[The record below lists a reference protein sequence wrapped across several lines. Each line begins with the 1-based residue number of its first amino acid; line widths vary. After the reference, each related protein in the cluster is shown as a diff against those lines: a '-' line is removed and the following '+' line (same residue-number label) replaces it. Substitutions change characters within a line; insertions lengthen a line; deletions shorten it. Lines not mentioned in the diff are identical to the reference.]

1 MSAEQPPRLHDD
13 PVSRARMMLQ
23 SAEWAALELR
33 RLDRDGVRSLVRAVA
48 LAGHEAAGRYAE
60 WAVRETGFGVVEHKK
75 TKNEIASL
83 GIAEH
88 YADADFV
95 TPRVDEERRIVELPR
110 PAGVI
115 FALTPSTNPISTL
128 YFKVVLALMTRNAI
142 VVSPHPLAREC
153 CVAAAR
159 ELAMAAAHAGAPSD
173 AIQVIEEPSIPL
185 IEALMADER
194 TRVILATG
202 GTGVVRAAYRSGNP
216 AIGVGPGNAPVVVDA
231 TAEVRTAARHV
242 VDSKAFDNS
251 LLCSSESV
259 LIVEEPVAER
269 LQAEMRQAGAY
280 ICTPEERDRLR
291 SFLFGDGHL
300 NTEAVGRDATWL
312 ARAVGLRIGSRTRAL
327 LAPIELIIEEERL
340 ATEKMCPV
348 LSICAQPDF
357 GATIRAAR
365 GVLRIAGAGH
375 SAAIHSRDPAH
386 VIEFGQAVDVLRVVV
401 NAPNSTGVAGFDTHL
416 APTMTVGTGFA
427 GRSSI
432 GENLG
437 PEHLVNWSR
446 LAYTNDRSVP
456 FPDYGALRPWERAA
470 TEADGGRALSFDGR
484 DGLPLDQGEVS
495 AVLREQIRR
504 LVLEELRDLV
514 EVS

>member
-1 MSAEQPPRLHDD
+1 MSADQTPRLQDD
-13 PVSRARMMLQ
+13 PISRARMMLQ
-23 SAEWAALELR
+23 AAEWAALELR
-33 RLDRDGVRSLVRAVA
+33 RLDRDAVRRVVRAVA

-60 WAVRETGFGVVEHKK
+60 WAVRETGFGVAEHKK

-95 TPRVDEERRIVELPR
+95 TPRVDEERRIVQLPR

-142 VVSPHPLAREC
+142 VVSPHPLARAC

-159 ELAMAAAHAGAPSD
+159 ELAMAAARTGAPSD

-231 TAEVRTAARHV
+231 TADVRTAARHM

-259 LIVEEPVAER
+259 LIVEESVADQLR
-269 LQAEMRQAGAY
+269 AEMRHAGAY

-291 SFLFGDGHL
+291 SFLFRDGHL
-300 NTEAVGRDATWL
+300 NAEAVGRDAPSL

-327 LAPIELIIEEERL
+327 LAPIELIVAEERL
-340 ATEKMCPV
+340 ATEKICPV
-348 LSICAQPDF
+348 LSMSVQPDIS
-357 GATIRAAR
+357 AAIRAAR

-386 VIEFGQAVDVLRVVV
+386 VIEFAAVVDVLRVVV

-446 LAYTNDRSVP
+446 LAYTKDRSVP
-456 FPDYGALRPWERAA
+456 FPDFAVLRPWERAA
-470 TEADGGRALSFDGR
+470 SGPDGGWEAPFDG
-484 DGLPLDQGEVS
+484 GAGPPLDRGEVS

-504 LVLEELRDLV
+504 LVLEELRGLV
-514 EVS
+514 EVN

>member
-1 MSAEQPPRLHDD
+1 MSEPQTPRLHDD
-13 PVSRARMMLQ
+13 PASRARMVLQ
-23 SAEWAALELR
+23 AAEWAALELR
-33 RLDRDGVRSLVRAVA
+33 GLDRDGVTRIVRAAA
-48 LAGHEAAGRYAE
+48 LAGHAAAGRYAD
-60 WAVRETGFGVVEHKK
+60 WAVRETGFGVAEHKK

-88 YADADFV
+88 YASADFV
-95 TPRVDEERRIVELPR
+95 TPRVDGERRIVELPR

-159 ELAMAAAHAGAPSD
+159 ELAEAAAEAGAPRD
-173 AIQVIEEPSIPL
+173 AVQVIEEPSIPL
-185 IEALMADER
+185 IEAVMADER

-202 GTGVVRAAYRSGNP
+202 GTGVVRSGYRSGNP

-231 TAEVRTAARHV
+231 TADLRRAAREL

-259 LIVEEPVAER
+259 LIAEGPVADR
-269 LQAEMRQAGAY
+269 LGAEMRQAGAY

-291 SFLFGDGHL
+291 LFLFADGHL
-300 NTEAVGRDATWL
+300 NTEAVGRDAPWL
-312 ARAVGLRIGSRTRAL
+312 ARAVGLRIAARTRAL
-327 LAPIELIIEEERL
+327 LAPIELIVEEERL
-340 ATEKMCPV
+340 ASEKMCPV
-348 LSICAQPDF
+348 LAFNVQPDI
-357 GATIRAAR
+357 GAAIRAAR
-365 GVLRIAGAGH
+365 SVLRIGGAGH
-375 SAAIHSRDPAH
+375 SAAIHSSDPAH

-427 GRSSI
+427 GRSSV

-446 LAYTNDRSVP
+446 IAYTKDRSVP
-456 FPDYGALRPWERAA
+456 FPDFAALRPWERAVA
-470 TEADGGRALSFDGR
+470 QADGGRPLSFDGNG
-484 DGLPLDQGEVS
+484 GLTLDQGEVS